1 MGETIKGG
9 LYIGADGQAH
19 DAQGRPV
26 SKRAAKQA
34 GDDIAEAQE
43 NDPEALRQRIA
54 ELEARLGAD
63 ETTNTDPNKGGDAGP
78 GATPTEDAAAADDLG
93 RAASRRGMTEADVNK
108 PRGATPGADAGAP
121 AGGSV
126 AGKKVA
132 EQPVPK
138 STSRRG

>member
-1 MGETIKGG
+1 MGETVKGG
-9 LYIGADGQAH
+9 RYRGADGQYH
-19 DAQGRPV
+19 DAQGRPI
-26 SKRAAKQA
+26 SNKAAKDA
-34 GDDIAEAQE
+34 DAEAQE

-54 ELEARLGAD
+54 ELEARIGTG